1 MAGQHARLMECGAR
15 GVTMLGLALQSLNPD
30 PKLLEELYILPR
42 PEQTTDGAEQACS
55 NSNGHHDAAD
65 IQHLSING

>member
-1 MAGQHARLMECGAR
+1 
-15 GVTMLGLALQSLNPD
+15 MLGLALQSLNPD